1 MKLKIYY
8 FFSFFIGLDGWTTP
22 LGQSLYAFVI
32 ITTSKKEYIHSLM
45 NLSKDSHTG
54 EFIAQKIKEV
64 LENIGPNK
72 ISAIVSDNAS
82 NMVLA
87 KNIIAKEF
95 PHIISLRCIAHHI
108 NLLTSDIMKLEFA
121 KNIIN
126 KVCKIYYFILLKKK
140 FLKTKLLFIYL
151 LVSKNYNFF

>member
-1 MKLKIYY
+1 
-8 FFSFFIGLDGWTTP
+8 
-22 LGQSLYAFVI
+22 VI
-32 ITTSKKEYIHSLM
+32 ITPSKKEYIHSLM

-64 LENIGPNK
+64 IENIDPNK

-87 KNIIAKEF
+87 KNLIAKDF
-95 PHIISLRCIAHHI
+95 PHIIPLRCIAHHI

-121 KNIIN
+121 KDTIN
-126 KVCKIYYFILLKKK
+126 KVCKIYYFILLKKI
-140 FLKTKLLFIYL
+140 F
-151 LVSKNYNFF
+151 

>member
-1 MKLKIYY
+1 MRLKIYI
-8 FFSFFIGLDGWTTP
+8 FSSFFIGLDGWTTP

-32 ITTSKKEYIHSLM
+32 ITASKKEYIHSLM

-54 EFIAQKIKEV
+54 EFIAEKIEEV
-64 LENIGPNK
+64 LKSVGSNK

-87 KNIIAKEF
+87 KSIIAKEF

-108 NLLTSDIMKLEFA
+108 NLLTSDIMKLDFA

-126 KVCKIYYFILLKKK
+126 TVCKIYYFILLKNKFFKK
-140 FLKTKLLFIYL
+140 LNYYLF